1 MGLKNRVQVVLE
13 SRRIMDICCQMSAHL
28 KNARFSLFSSFLQA
42 KSAATGI
49 VKTSTFPPPL
59 RKRIQVWEFLKTVSF
74 LWFCD
79 TSENNRLVCREN
91 SSKSQHSALVYKSEP
106 LLGTFKYNLNFL
118 LKMDRSALCR
128 VILQRKFKN
137 QKKCI
142 KKCGEM
148 EHGLKKVKFKS
159 PLSCLP
165 GRICNCHSF
174 T

>member
-1 MGLKNRVQVVLE
+1 
-13 SRRIMDICCQMSAHL
+13 MDICCQMSAHL
-28 KNARFSLFSSFLQA
+28 KNARFSLFSSFLQV

-49 VKTSTFPPPL
+49 VKTSTFPPL
-59 RKRIQVWEFLKTVSF
+59 RKRIQVWEFLQF
-74 LWFCD
+74 LFYDSVTLLKIIDCFGD
-79 TSENNRLVCREN
+79 KIR
-91 SSKSQHSALVYKSEP
+91 HSALVYKSEP
-106 LLGTFKYNLNFL
+106 LLGTFKYNLSFL
-118 LKMDRSALCR
+118 LKMNWSALCR
-128 VILQRKFKN
+128 VILQRKLNN

-142 KKCGEM
+142 EKCGEM